1 MIIEIASFKENI
13 MKNTLVFIVL
23 VILFSSTLFSQNIEQ
38 DSTSVIGLSE
48 VIVISKSNLKNQKQV
63 KPLSTIDEYLEQS
76 NKVTMIKRGNYAWEA
91 SINNMLSERLSIT
104 IDGMQVFGACTDK
117 MDPITSYVDVSNL
130 SEVEITSGQQGAE
143 NGSTIGGSID
153 MKLQKG
159 GFSKDVFNVGVD
171 LGYETNS
178 NARILS
184 SEINFSNSKLFANV
198 DGIYRKSDNYYA
210 GGDEE
215 VMYSQF
221 EKYNLSGVLGLKTSK
236 NGAFISSVIYD
247 KATDVGYPALPMD
260 VSLAEALIAS
270 VSFTK
275 DSVSERIQKW
285 DTKLYYNTITHIMD
299 DTKRPNVPIHMDMP
313 GWSDTYG
320 FYSKVY
326 AQKSKHSMLFNL
338 NGYYNR
344 SLAEM
349 TMYPNDPNENSMF
362 MLTWPD
368 VRTLYTGIYGE
379 DQFSIGHQK
388 ELKFTARFG
397 VQNATIGDEFG
408 LNSLRIFYLDLED
421 SKTRCTF
428 NMSSQYD
435 MTIKNTKLL
444 FSLGY
449 GERAPSVSEGY
460 GFFLYNSF
468 DNYDYIGNPYLKNEK
483 ALEFNTTVNQTYDK
497 LKIGA
502 EASFFYMSD
511 YIIGITEP
519 DLDQMTIGA
528 DGVRIYSA
536 LDHTTILNTSVNAI
550 YKLFSSWSLSGMLGY
565 NIGNDNTGNNLP
577 LISPFTYRAA
587 LHFKKDLFDAEV
599 NIKGASKQFNF
610 SSYYGENETDA
621 YTIVNLNA
629 SYNFYFG
636 SQKLYVKAGVE
647 NIFDTYYSTYSDW
660 NNIPRMGRNLFINVS
675 YKIK

>member
-1 MIIEIASFKENI
+1 MYV
-13 MKNTLVFIVL
+13 MKNIIVFT
-23 VILFSSTLFSQNIEQ
+23 ILGFIFSSNLFSQSIAQ
-38 DSTSVIGLSE
+38 DSTSIIGLSE

-63 KPLSTIDEYLEQS
+63 KPLSSIDEYLEKS

-104 IDGMQVFGACTDK
+104 IDGMQIFGACTDK
-117 MDPITSYVDVSNL
+117 MDPTTSYVDVSNL
-130 SEVEITSGQQGAE
+130 SEVAITSGQQGAE
-143 NGSTIGGSID
+143 NGSTIGGGID
-153 MKLQKG
+153 MKLQKS
-159 GFSKDVFNVGVD
+159 GFDKETFIVGVD

-178 NARILS
+178 NLRVAS
-184 SEINFSNSKLFANV
+184 SEINFSNSKIFTNV
-198 DGIYRKSDNYYA
+198 DGIYRKSDNYFA

-215 VMYSQF
+215 VLYSQF
-221 EKYNLSGVLGLKTSK
+221 EKYNLSGVVGVKTGK
-236 NGAFISSVIYD
+236 NGALIGTVIYD
-247 KATDVGYPALPMD
+247 KATNVGYPALPMD

-270 VSFTK
+270 VNYVQ
-275 DSVSERIQKW
+275 DSISKTIQKW

-299 DTKRPNVPIHMDMP
+299 DTKRPDVPIHMDMP

-320 FYSKVY
+320 FYSKMY
-326 AQKSKHSMLFNL
+326 AQKAKHRMLFNL

-379 DQFSIGHQK
+379 DRFSIGSNK

-408 LNSLRIFYLDLED
+408 LNSLRIFYHDLED
-421 SKTRCTF
+421 SKTRFTY
-428 NMSSQYD
+428 NLASQYD
-435 MTIKNTKLL
+435 MSIKNTKLL

-468 DNYDYIGNPYLKNEK
+468 DNYDYIGNPYLNNEK
-483 ALEFNTTVNQTYDK
+483 ALEFNTIINQSFNK
-497 LKIGA
+497 FKVGV
-502 EASFFYMSD
+502 EASYFYISD
-511 YIIGITEP
+511 YIIGITDP

-528 DGVRIYSA
+528 DGVRVYTA
-536 LDHTTILNTSVNAI
+536 LDHANIINTSVNAS
-550 YKLFSSWSLSGMLGY
+550 YKPFTSWTLTGMLSY
-565 NIGNDNTGNNLP
+565 NIGKDNKGNNLP
-577 LISPFTYRAA
+577 LISPFSYRAA
-587 LHFKKDLFDAEV
+587 LHFKKNLFDAEV
-599 NIKGASKQFNF
+599 NLNGASKQINF

-621 YTIVNLNA
+621 YAIVNLNA
-629 SYNFYFG
+629 SYKFYFG
-636 SQKLYVKAGVE
+636 NQNLYLKAGIE
-647 NIFDTYYSTYSDW
+647 NVFDTYYSTYSDW
-660 NNIPRMGRNLFINVS
+660 NNIPRMGCNFFVNIS
-675 YKIK
+675 SKIK